1 MPPALLR
8 WEGSG
13 GERVA
18 VFAGVAVAAGVLAAA
33 LFWETAATR
42 NVARRARDDLSRAKL
57 ETSTQCH
64 RVALARSLSE
74 YSAYQGTVQ
83 WRRAF
88 IASVAIAGLA
98 PLVTGVQYSNPRQ
111 VLLLLLLTWVVV
123 SNVAGFHDYH
133 ARALA
138 DTSIQSSLDLALGE
152 FDPSTCDPSIIA
164 PFTAPLPAL

>member
-1 MPPALLR
+1 VLGGLAVGVGLL
-8 WEGSG
+8 G
-13 GERVA
+13 
-18 VFAGVAVAAGVLAAA
+18 AA

-42 NVARRARDDLSRAKL
+42 NVAKRARDDLARAKL
-57 ETSTQCH
+57 QATSTCN

-88 IASVAIAGLA
+88 IASAAIVGLA
-98 PLVTGVQYSNPRQ
+98 PAVAGVHYTNPRQ
-111 VLLLLLLTWVVV
+111 VLLLLLLTWVVI

-138 DTSIQSSLDLALGE
+138 DTSIQSSLDLALGQFE
-152 FDPSTCDPSIIA
+152 PSTCDPSIVTPFAA
-164 PFTAPLPAL
+164 PSV